1 MFKLGICAQFLS
13 LSQCSAKPEEIVV
26 SNAPAELQPWR
37 EIVGLILETGQE
49 T

>member
-13 LSQCSAKPEEIVV
+13 LFQCSAKPEAIVV
-26 SNAPAELQPWR
+26 SNAPAELQPRR
-37 EIVGLILETGQE
+37 EIVRLILETGQE